1 MSVIEKLLAYQEED
15 KKLFALERKL
25 KDCEARKNGV
35 KAQKFLVTVSETLA
49 GIEAKAFELCTLYD
63 NLCEEL
69 EKIKENNAEFDSIA
83 DSVTEDKEISYLKGK
98 AGELLKQLD
107 ETMKKVAKTEQEM
120 NEVAKQYQKL
130 AKETAAYQEQLKVS
144 KVEYEKFKQPIE
156 PEMRAIDANLKKL
169 AKDIPADVMAKYADK
184 RKDKRFP
191 IVYVIGEKETHCG
204 ACGTEL
210 SMKQLDLLKKDDA
223 LVECENCRYLLYR
236 DKK

>member
-25 KDCEARKNGV
+25 KECEARKNGV
-35 KAQKFLVTVSETLA
+35 KAQKFLSTVGETLS
-49 GIEAKAFELCTLYD
+49 GIEAKAFELCALQD
-63 NLCEEL
+63 SLNDEL

-83 DSVTEDKEISYLKGK
+83 DNVADETELSYLKGK
-98 AGELLKQLD
+98 AEELQKQLD
-107 ETMKKVAKTEQEM
+107 ELLKKVAKTEQDM
-120 NEVAKQYQKL
+120 NEVVKQYQKL

-144 KVEYEKFKQPIE
+144 KTEYEKFKQPLE
-156 PEMRAIDANLKKL
+156 PEMRAIDANLKVL
-169 AKDIPADVMAKYADK
+169 AKDIPADLMAKYSEK

-210 SMKQLDLLKKDDA
+210 SMKQLDKLKKEDE
-223 LVECENCRYLLYR
+223 LIECENCRYLLYR
-236 DKK
+236 QKK